1 MNNNR
6 NLIIFILAS
15 MALLF
20 GHSWFTKKNM
30 SQSQVMPA
38 IATPDALSK
47 PDALPTE
54 TSQPTPQN
62 SLAEILTPAD
72 AGAIAPPVP
81 VDRRARFIA
90 GNEYL
95 ELTWR
100 QYDGALVQAVWKQD
114 NTEFFPK
121 EVRELGGRLSSA
133 EFVGIGGTLDAIFA
147 DPPEVEENEIGA
159 SITFSNGA
167 GERISYFLPKD
178 GYILE
183 VASFS
188 PSKNGIYLIR
198 ALNEI
203 PMATDSS
210 TGRQYQVNSFQGL
223 DNGRIFS
230 IEDKKIFATKWDKIL
245 TDPWFKSLGRK
256 RKELP
261 PASQRLGMDAGVETN
276 RRQTTHYFAAIWD
289 SNSVTVRDTARLPG
303 YHATPDSEGSASAR
317 LYLGPKQAEYLATFH
332 PAGEPGKG
340 KPFLQVMDFGFF
352 GLIAK
357 FLFVVL
363 RYIQSHIN
371 NWGWSLVTLS
381 LLVRLSLWT
390 LNTKTTK
397 GMLRQKELEPYQ
409 KQIQAK
415 YAKYGND
422 MVKKQEMQRELMAF
436 YKKNGHNPLG
446 SCLPALAQMPVFMAL
461 WSMLQAVFELR
472 QAQWI
477 FWIKDLSRS
486 DPFFILP
493 ALMVGTMIAQQAMT
507 PPMGDPQQRKMMM
520 VIMPLMMGFFFAYT
534 PAGLTLYYLFFNLV
548 GMGQTW
554 LLMRRHQPRP
564 VIV

>member
-72 AGAIAPPVP
+72 AGVIAPPVP